1 MNKIKKFNHILSL
14 KDKNVFLTGSTGYF
28 GSYLSIEIAKC
39 GANIILNG
47 ATRKS

>member
-1 MNKIKKFNHILSL
+1 MNKIKKFNHILS

-47 ATRKS
+47 RNKEG